1 MAWRGWMR
9 EDGLAL
15 VVGVDRLETEDV
27 AEDGDGRLE
36 AVVKDET
43 ARKEEMYMLLH
54 LVQVKSKKRKGNL
67 MCQERTFHS
76 I

>member
-1 MAWRGWMR
+1 MR

-43 ARKEEMYMLLH
+43 ARKEEMYMLL
-54 LVQVKSKKRKGNL
+54 
-67 MCQERTFHS
+67 
-76 I
+76 

>member
-1 MAWRGWMR
+1 MR

-15 VVGVDRLETEDV
+15 VVDVDRLETEDV

-43 ARKEEMYMLLH
+43 ARREEVYMLLYIF
-54 LVQVKSKKRKGNL
+54 QVKEEKKRL
-67 MCQERTFHS
+67 SHL

>member
-1 MAWRGWMR
+1 MR

-43 ARKEEMYMLLH
+43 ARKEEMYMLLY